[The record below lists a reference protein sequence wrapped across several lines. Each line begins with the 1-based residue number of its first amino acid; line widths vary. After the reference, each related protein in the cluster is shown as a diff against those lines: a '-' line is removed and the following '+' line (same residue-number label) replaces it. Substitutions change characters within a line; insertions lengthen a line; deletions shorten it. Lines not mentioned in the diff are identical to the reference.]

1 MNRGAIT
8 PHDLLAKSL
17 GTTSSFR
24 FEKEVAAEAAIKSD
38 LAKVGDSKIER
49 FAGTSSSPDMP
60 KPAGGANAVPL
71 RTHSAFPAFSMESA
85 FTAATMAQHEAEQ
98 KAEDKVISAERHD
111 ELVEMFVQD
120 MLRDKK
126 DMEVEHEADSEAKET
141 EHIKSLIM
149 SMTSDNKQRVSEA
162 AMELRKMLEEAE
174 EHVAI
179 KLRMKILSVPLALEK
194 ICFCITAAEEHWMVL
209 VPTGLSIRAG
219 PHVRKPRIGS
229 LHFRQVVPVLS
240 VHAAWLRI
248 ANHLAPEGF
257 SEAWVALYDEATGR
271 VCMQRTTEDQHKVD
285 VVWLVQLLCESRHLS
300 VQLCRLTGLLSSL
313 SFLATITPHS
323 SPIKAAAQ
331 SLLFRLRS
339 SALLLHGGPLPPRP
353 ARDPALLTASRCTSA
368 LDVHALRTE
377 ARRRPL
383 SPPLLPADDA
393 SQAARRPGEEASA
406 ERSRLSVGKEA
417 SRESVASS
425 HASART
431 ALTSAT
437 AAASSTTGTD
447 RKSVV

>member
-194 ICFCITAAEEHWMVL
+194 ICFV
-209 VPTGLSIRAG
+209 
-219 PHVRKPRIGS
+219 
-229 LHFRQVVPVLS
+229 
-240 VHAAWLRI
+240 
-248 ANHLAPEGF
+248 
-257 SEAWVALYDEATGR
+257 
-271 VCMQRTTEDQHKVD
+271 
-285 VVWLVQLLCESRHLS
+285 
-300 VQLCRLTGLLSSL
+300 
-313 SFLATITPHS
+313 
-323 SPIKAAAQ
+323 
-331 SLLFRLRS
+331 
-339 SALLLHGGPLPPRP
+339 
-353 ARDPALLTASRCTSA
+353 
-368 LDVHALRTE
+368 
-377 ARRRPL
+377 
-383 SPPLLPADDA
+383 
-393 SQAARRPGEEASA
+393 
-406 ERSRLSVGKEA
+406 
-417 SRESVASS
+417 
-425 HASART
+425 
-431 ALTSAT
+431 
-437 AAASSTTGTD
+437 
-447 RKSVV
+447 